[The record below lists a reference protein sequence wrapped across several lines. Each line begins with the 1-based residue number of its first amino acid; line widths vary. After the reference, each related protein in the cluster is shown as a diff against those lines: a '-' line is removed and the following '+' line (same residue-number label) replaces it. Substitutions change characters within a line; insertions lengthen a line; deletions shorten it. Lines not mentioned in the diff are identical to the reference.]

1 MEGIKRYKERIENY
15 RNDLERYDVILN
27 YYSGTESDNIKGIP
41 ELSTK
46 VLGDKNKRGLSMT
59 IKDAK
64 GIISQNT
71 SYSLFPLDRILGISK
86 KINKLE
92 LGLGKLMLMGFG
104 N

>member
-1 MEGIKRYKERIENY
+1 MKRIENS
-15 RNDLERYDVILN
+15 RRELERYDVILD

-92 LGLGKLMLMGFG
+92 LGLEKLMIKGFAD
-104 N
+104 